1 MTLLLHALLGFV
13 APHLGGIFDTIKSIA
28 LAKSDKERAEQIA
41 KNDLERVIQT
51 PIQPAG
57 ARFISA
63 VKNSKIQI
71 PRFLVGLILL
81 FYVFLDWIVDTVR
94 PGITWILIATWVT
107 YGLSNGWTENDHNIL
122 IMVLAYWFSDITLT
136 RKKK

>member
-41 KNDLERVIQT
+41 KNDLESVIQT

-57 ARFISA
+57 ARLISA
-63 VKNSKIQI
+63 VENSKIHI
-71 PRFLVGLILL
+71 PRFLV
-81 FYVFLDWIVDTVR
+81 
-94 PGITWILIATWVT
+94 
-107 YGLSNGWTENDHNIL
+107 
-122 IMVLAYWFSDITLT
+122 
-136 RKKK
+136 